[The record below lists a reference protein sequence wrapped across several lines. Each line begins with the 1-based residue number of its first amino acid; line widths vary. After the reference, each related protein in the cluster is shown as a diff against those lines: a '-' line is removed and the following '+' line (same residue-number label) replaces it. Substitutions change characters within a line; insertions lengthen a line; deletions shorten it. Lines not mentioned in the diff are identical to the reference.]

1 MLRAA
6 LGKEL
11 ESRGKGA
18 DMDPY
23 ESHLQEDGTTFPPVT
38 PDAPSPPGVEL
49 PEVPDPEIAAPEGD
63 TAEPGAEFR
72 PG

>member
-1 MLRAA
+1 
-6 LGKEL
+6 
-11 ESRGKGA
+11 
-18 DMDPY
+18 MDPY

-49 PEVPDPEIAAPEGD
+49 PEVPDPEIAAPDSD
-63 TAEPGAEFR
+63 TAEPAAEFR